1 MVNARGAEYL
11 APGPAAATTSNY
23 SFSPSVTVDTNCV
36 WKVANTTITGIAVST
51 EPAMIPP

>member
-1 MVNARGAEYL
+1 MVNARGAEYS
-11 APGPAAATTSNY
+11 APGPAAATTPNY
-23 SFSPSVTVDTNCV
+23 PFSPSVTVDTNCV